1 MHRHDHHYRGGM
13 CSASRADQR
22 SPLQKKS
29 PVTKSARDRG
39 ISLDGWLFVASS
51 PDMHFFSF
59 FDQFITE
66 LRMRDGDQRFRT
78 LPCRETL

>member
-1 MHRHDHHYRGGM
+1 MTTITKAGCVPHPALISGRHYK
-13 CSASRADQR
+13 
-22 SPLQKKS
+22 KKS